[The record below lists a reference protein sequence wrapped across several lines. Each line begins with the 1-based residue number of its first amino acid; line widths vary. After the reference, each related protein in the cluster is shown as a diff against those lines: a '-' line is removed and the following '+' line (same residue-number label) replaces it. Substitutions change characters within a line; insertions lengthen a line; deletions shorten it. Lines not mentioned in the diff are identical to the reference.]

1 MQIQLK
7 KAIKYKGQD
16 VFMLDI
22 PLEDLT
28 GNDLIEVEKQLIQSG
43 EVPVVTDFNRVYLI
57 SVAARATH
65 IPVEV
70 LKFSSARDFTRITN
84 EVRNFLILSASDEEE
99 QATIPAK
106 LPEISSEESQ

>member
-1 MQIQLK
+1 MKIQLT
-7 KAIKYKGQD
+7 KAIQHKGQAID
-16 VFMLDI
+16 VLDM

-28 GNDLIEVEKQLIQSG
+28 GNDLIGVEKQLIQSG

>member
-1 MQIQLK
+1 MKITLS
-7 KAIKYKGQD
+7 KAIQYKGQNID
-16 VFMLDI
+16 VLDM

-28 GNDLIEVEKQLIQSG
+28 GNDLIEVEKQLMQSG

-57 SVAARATH
+57 SIAARAAH

-84 EVRNFLILSASDEEE
+84 EVRNFLILSASDEGE
-99 QATIPAK
+99 TTIIPAK

>member
-1 MQIQLK
+1 MKIKLA
-7 KAIKYKGQD
+7 KAIQHKGQAIE
-16 VFMLDI
+16 VLDM

-28 GNDLIEVEKQLIQSG
+28 GNDLIEVEKQLMQSG

-57 SVAARATH
+57 SIAARASH

-84 EVRNFLILSASDEEE
+84 EVRNFLILSASDEGEAE
-99 QATIPAK
+99 RIPAT
-106 LPEISSEESQ
+106 LLETSSEE